1 MYSKRSVIKG
11 DNAIKS
17 QLRDETEINVRA
29 PVDSLNGIL

>member
-17 QLRDETEINVRA
+17 QLRDEAETNVRA
-29 PVDSLNGIL
+29 PLTR